1 MPRKTITRRTFMQTL
16 GTGAAALSLPLSR
29 CSRTG
34 TRFPN
39 IILILADDMGYGDL
53 SCLNRDSKIPT
64 PNMDSI
70 AGEGVILTDA
80 HSGSAVC
87 TPTRYGLLT
96 GQYCW
101 RTELKKGVLWG
112 YDPLLV
118 DVNRLTLA
126 LLLKQNG
133 YVTAGIGKWHLG
145 LGAEKPVDY
154 SKPLHPGPNELGFD
168 YYFGIPASLD
178 MEPYL
183 YFENDHVVGLPI
195 EETRGG
201 NRDSDGYWLPG
212 QITPGFRHINVLPTL
227 TQKATAFLDD
237 HAASKPGAPF
247 FLYLPLSAP
256 HDPWVPAP
264 EFAGKS
270 KAGRYGDFVAQVDGT
285 VGQIL
290 KTLDRLEMA
299 DNTLIIV
306 TSDNGADVRFL
317 DPAFNHKGNY
327 KFRGQKSDIWDG
339 GHRIPFIARWP
350 KHIKPGTVC
359 NNLFCLTDML
369 ATVAAIIGVELPA
382 NAGEDS
388 YNQLHALLGRA
399 PQTPAREAIVHHSSE
414 GLFAIRKGNW
424 KLIAGRGSGGWTDR
438 GKQTD
443 PPGQLYDMN
452 ADINERQNLYE
463 THPDIVKELTALL
476 DQYIREGRSR

>member
-16 GTGAAALSLPLSR
+16 GTGAAALSLPLAQ
-29 CSRTG
+29 CSKNKRL
-34 TRFPN
+34 PN

-64 PNMDSI
+64 PNMDRI
-70 AGEGVILTDA
+70 AGEGVLLTDA

-118 DVNRLTLA
+118 DVNRMTLA

-133 YVTAGIGKWHLG
+133 YATAGIGKWHLG

-154 SKPLHPGPNELGFD
+154 SKPLRPGPNELGFD

-195 EETRGG
+195 EVTGGG

-212 QITPGFRHINVLPTL
+212 QIMPGFRHLDVLPTL
-227 TQKATAFLDD
+227 TQKATAFLDN
-237 HAASKPGAPF
+237 HAASKPGVPL
-247 FLYLPLSAP
+247 FLYFPLSAP
-256 HDPWVPAP
+256 HDPWVPTP
-264 EFAGKS
+264 EFVGKS
-270 KAGRYGDFVAQVDGT
+270 KAGRYGDFVTQVDGT

-290 KTLDRLEMA
+290 QTLKRLEMA
-299 DNTLIIV
+299 ENTLIIV

-317 DPAFNHKGNY
+317 DPAFCHKSNY
-327 KFRGQKSDIWDG
+327 NFRGQKSDIWDG

-350 KHIKPGTVC
+350 KHIKPGSVC
-359 NNLFCLTDML
+359 SNLFCLTDML
-369 ATVAAIIGVELPA
+369 ATVAAIVGVELPA
-382 NAGEDS
+382 DAGEDS
-388 YNQLHALLGRA
+388 YNQLSVLLDRA
-399 PQTPAREAIVHHSSE
+399 PITPVREAVVHHSSE
-414 GLFAIRKGNW
+414 GMFAIRKGNW
-424 KLIAGRGSGGWTDR
+424 KLIAGRGSGGWSDR

-443 PPGQLYDMN
+443 PPGQLYDMS

-476 DQYIREGRSR
+476 DHYIHEGRSR